1 MSHTP
6 FCRYMEQSHDGLFA
20 LVARAEECPIC
31 GSYEYHP
38 AIQPKPVR
46 KDGVLHHPAC
56 TAVHTGADAATPPA
70 IQPTSGKDVARY
82 VGGLAAIF
90 AGGVLLKMVFDVSR
104 TRHAREPL
112 PPRGRPASAGS
123 RPSYY
128 VPEASF
134 QLEPLRSSI
143 ARAKA
148 KAR

>member
-6 FCRYMEQSHDGLFA
+6 FCRYMDLSHDGLYAF
-20 LVARAEECPIC
+20 VARAEECPIC

-46 KDGVLHHPAC
+46 KDGQLHHPAC
-56 TAVHTGADAATPPA
+56 SVVHTGADAATTP

-90 AGGVLLKMVFDVSR
+90 TGGVLLKLVYDATR
-104 TRHAREPL
+104 ARHAPEL
-112 PPRGRPASAGS
+112 PSRGRPAVAKS

-128 VPEASF
+128 VPEESF
-134 QLEPLRSSI
+134 KLEPLRSSI

-148 KAR
+148 R